1 VASDVKW
8 IGVFQDDLRE
18 SLTRGFVKALVKRA
32 MKVRRL
38 FFKLTPLVVGLVMI
52 ASFAGCWKKSGEATV
67 LEKEHIDAGEDPPTP
82 TPGPASDAA
91 AETAKPSASPAQ
103 SPGYVEREL
112 APDEIVVDSYVMKK
126 NLRGTSKDPRAYP
139 GHEQW
144 RITVQM
150 NEGGRW
156 FIVRAKKAQFE
167 RLKVG
172 DRVKVRYSEGKY
184 TGTVWGS
191 EIVD

>member
-1 VASDVKW
+1 
-8 IGVFQDDLRE
+8 
-18 SLTRGFVKALVKRA
+18 
-32 MKVRRL
+32 MKVPKL
-38 FFKLTPLVVGLVMI
+38 FFKLTPFVAGLLMI

-67 LEKEHIDAGEDPPTP
+67 LEKEHIDAGEDRPTP
-82 TPGPASDAA
+82 TPSPASDAA
-91 AETAKPSASPAQ
+91 VETAKPAASPAQ
-103 SPGYVEREL
+103 SPRYVETER
-112 APDEIVVDSYVMKK
+112 APDEIVVDTFVMKK
-126 NLRGTSKDPRAYP
+126 SVRGTRKDPRAHP
-139 GHEQW
+139 GLEQW

-150 NEGGRW
+150 KEGGRW
-156 FIVRAKKAQFE
+156 FIVRAEKAQFE